1 MSEYL
6 WNFWI
11 AVSQL
16 RTLSSAGEPPM
27 IVCARAWRHSL
38 EGHKLSIYFVKTLN
52 AIFFLQ
58 ENHCKDAWESEV
70 QMRQTSKEVRD
81 AVKSQ

>member
-16 RTLSSAGEPPM
+16 LNTIIGGSPDET
-27 IVCARAWRHSL
+27 VCARAWRHSL